1 MIQHHDCI
9 LITGATDGLGKALA
23 LTLAAK
29 YDLRLALCGR
39 NPQKMED
46 LIQEVLTLNP
56 RTALYTQ
63 CFDFADAQAVDAFG
77 KAVLHQWPHIDFLI
91 NNAGQNLGKHSVL
104 LQPLDQWQTMLQ
116 VNCTAHV
123 QLIQLVLPTMIQA
136 QKGHILN
143 ILSSVCLHPMETVSA
158 YTASKK
164 AMEAYSKI
172 LTKEV
177 RKDHIV
183 VTGIYP
189 GGIDTAFR
197 AIQRPD
203 YLDPYSVANAIVAAM
218 QPEPQAMVQELIIRP
233 WVETNY

>member
-1 MIQHHDCI
+1 MIQHNDCI
-9 LITGATDGLGKALA
+9 LISGATDGLGKALA
-23 LTLAAK
+23 LTLAAN

-46 LIQEVLTLNP
+46 LIQELLELNP
-56 RTALYTQ
+56 RTALFTH
-63 CFDFADAQAVDAFG
+63 CFDFADAQAVDAFCE
-77 KAVLHQWPHIDFLI
+77 AVLRQWPHVDFLI
-91 NNAGQNLGKHSVL
+91 NNAGQNLGKHPVL
-104 LQPLDQWQTMLQ
+104 FQPLDQWQTMLQ

-123 QLIQLVLPTMIQA
+123 QIIQHMLPAMIRE

-143 ILSSVCLHPMETVSA
+143 VLSSVCLHPMETVSA
-158 YTASKK
+158 YSASKK
-164 AMEAYSKI
+164 AMEAFSQI

-197 AIQRPD
+197 AIERPD
-203 YLDPYSVANAIVAAM
+203 YLDPYTVAKAIVAAM
-218 QPEPQAMVQELIIRP
+218 EPEPQAMVQELIIRP